1 MEQHDEMLW
10 AIAKK
15 RAGFRKQLISYILV
29 SSFMWGI
36 WFMSG
41 NRINLPNSFPS
52 FPLPAWIMFWWGIG
66 LAFSFANAYLLN
78 THGAVEQ
85 EYQKLKNQQ

>member
-10 AIAKK
+10 ATAKK
-15 RAGFRKQLISYILV
+15 RAAFRKQLISYILV
-29 SSFMWGI
+29 NSFMWGI

-41 NRINLPNSFPS
+41 NKITGVGGFPW
-52 FPLPAWIMFWWGIG
+52 PAWIMFWWGIG

-78 THGAVEQ
+78 TNGAVEQ
-85 EYQKLKNQQ
+85 EYQKLKNQP

>member
-1 MEQHDEMLW
+1 MEQNDEMLW

-29 SSFMWGI
+29 NSFMWGI

-41 NRINLPNSFPS
+41 NRLILHNSFPW
-52 FPLPAWIMFWWGIG
+52 PAWIMFWWGIG
-66 LAFSFANAYLLN
+66 LAFSFANAYLIN
-78 THGAVEQ
+78 NRGAVEQ
-85 EYQKLKNQQ
+85 EYQKLKDQQ

>member
-41 NRINLPNSFPS
+41 NKVNLHSSFPW
-52 FPLPAWIMFWWGIG
+52 PAWVMFWWGIG

-78 THGAVEQ
+78 TGGAVEQ